1 MTTECK
7 LTQLEFHALGRREV
21 VGRFD
26 GGRISSDAGGLVLR
40 EVDQRIGL
48 LDRLACCFTDY
59 RNSNAIEHSVQ
70 ALVAQRVYGL
80 ALGYEDLNDH
90 DVLRKDSVLALLV
103 GKQDLT
109 GEERVREQD
118 RGHPLAGSSTLNRL
132 ELSTPANAPK
142 DRYKKIAADP
152 AALDHLLIDIFL
164 ESRRKPPRQIWLD
177 LDATDDPLHGRQE
190 GRFFHGYYRCYCYLP
205 LYIFCGEHL
214 LCARLRPSNQ
224 DAAAGS
230 VEELDRIVAQ
240 IRERWPKTRIMIRGD
255 AGFCREAIMA
265 WCKANQVHYVL
276 GLARNQRLQR
286 ALGKEMEAA
295 RAAHQRTGKPARRFR
310 DFRYR
315 TRKSWSCE
323 RRVVGK
329 AEYLPNK
336 ANPRFVVTNLSPRQA
351 SAKRLYEQLYCARGD
366 MENRIKEQQLG
377 LFADRTSSATMR
389 ANQLRLYFS
398 SFAYVLMHGL
408 RRLGLTGTAY
418 AKAQSTTIRL
428 KLLKIGARIRITVRK
443 VWLSFSEAYPYA
455 NDIAQILANLRRHPA
470 WAPPD

>member
-1 MTTECK
+1 
-7 LTQLEFHALGRREV
+7 
-21 VGRFD
+21 
-26 GGRISSDAGGLVLR
+26 
-40 EVDQRIGL
+40 
-48 LDRLACCFTDY
+48 
-59 RNSNAIEHSVQ
+59 
-70 ALVAQRVYGL
+70 
-80 ALGYEDLNDH
+80 
-90 DVLRKDSVLALLV
+90 
-103 GKQDLT
+103 
-109 GEERVREQD
+109 
-118 RGHPLAGSSTLNRL
+118 
-132 ELSTPANAPK
+132 
-142 DRYKKIAADP
+142 
-152 AALDHLLIDIFL
+152 
-164 ESRRKPPRQIWLD
+164 
-177 LDATDDPLHGRQE
+177 
-190 GRFFHGYYRCYCYLP
+190 
-205 LYIFCGEHL
+205 
-214 LCARLRPSNQ
+214 
-224 DAAAGS
+224 
-230 VEELDRIVAQ
+230 
-240 IRERWPKTRIMIRGD
+240 MIRGD

-265 WCKANQVHYVL
+265 WCEANQVHYVL
-276 GLARNQRLQR
+276 GLARNERLQR

-295 RAAHQRTGKPARRFR
+295 RAAHERSGKPARRFR
-310 DFRYR
+310 DFHYR

-398 SFAYVLMHGL
+398 SFAYVLMQGL

-455 NDIAQILANLRRHPA
+455 NDISQILANLRRYPA
-470 WAPPD
+470 WAPPG